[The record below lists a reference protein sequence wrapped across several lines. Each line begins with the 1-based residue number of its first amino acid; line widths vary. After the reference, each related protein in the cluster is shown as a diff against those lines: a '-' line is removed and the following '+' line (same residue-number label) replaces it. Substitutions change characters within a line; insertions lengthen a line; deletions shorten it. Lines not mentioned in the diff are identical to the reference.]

1 MLVTVATEEGN
12 TFSLDLDPTMELEN
26 VLALL
31 EAESGISV
39 DDQLLFFSGKQLT
52 GLKDSLESYGV
63 NSGDVLLLRQRSTD
77 PGSQSVA
84 GRNVDR
90 DSETMR
96 RQLLGDPRQMA
107 RLREVQPFHSSELPE
122 IAAAAESD
130 PARFRELLHQFSSMQ
145 ESARLQQQRE
155 AALLNS
161 DPFNVE
167 AQRKIEEA
175 IRHEAVLENMEQAM
189 EQMPESFGS
198 VHMLYVNAEV
208 NGHPV
213 KAFVDSGAQSTIMS
227 PSCAER
233 CGIMR
238 LLDKRFA
245 GMARGVGTAK
255 ILGRLKMGDDLF
267 LQCSF
272 TILEGKNVDLLF
284 GLDMLKRHQA
294 SIDLLQDALI
304 IQGRKI
310 PFLPEHE
317 IPKGEF
323 REVEVDAYVP
333 FSGTLLLRPP
343 FPSEPDRSRVAHP
356 DSDGNVRYLD
366 EIPPA
371 DALPDPSTSSASSSS
386 TPFPGSGN
394 TLGAAPSS
402 SNPTTAKRVR
412 SNDPEPASTVG
423 GHSEEAISSLV
434 ALGVDR
440 GEAVKLLDATGGNAE
455 MAASL
460 LFSG

>member
-31 EAESGISV
+31 EAESGIAV

-52 GLKDSLESYGV
+52 GLKDSLESSGV
-63 NSGDVLLLRQRSTD
+63 NSGDVLLLRQKSTD

-90 DSETMR
+90 DSEIMR

-107 RLREVQPFHSSELPE
+107 RLREELPE

-255 ILGRLKMGDDLF
+255 ILGRVHSAQLKMGDDLF

-323 REVEVDAYVP
+323 REVEVDAHLMVD
-333 FSGTLLLRPP
+333 
-343 FPSEPDRSRVAHP
+343 EVANP

-371 DALPDPSTSSASSSS
+371 AALPGSSNSSASSSS

-402 SNPTTAKRVR
+402 SSSDPPTAKRAR
-412 SNDPEPASTVG
+412 SNEPQPASTAG
-423 GHSEEAISSLV
+423 GHSEEAIGSLV

-440 GEAVKLLDATGGNAE
+440 AEAARLLDATGGNAE

>member
-31 EAESGISV
+31 EAESGIAV

-52 GLKDSLESYGV
+52 GLKDSLESSGV
-63 NSGDVLLLRQRSTD
+63 NSGDVLLLRQKSTD

-90 DSETMR
+90 DSEIMR

-107 RLREVQPFHSSELPE
+107 RLREELPE

-189 EQMPESFGS
+189 EQMPESFGT

-255 ILGRLKMGDDLF
+255 ILGRVHSAQLKMGDDLF

-333 FSGTLLLRPP
+333 FSCTLFLASFSRNLLIH
-343 FPSEPDRSRVAHP
+343 EVANP

-371 DALPDPSTSSASSSS
+371 AALPGASTSSASSSS

-402 SNPTTAKRVR
+402 SSSDPPTAKRAR
-412 SNDPEPASTVG
+412 SNEPQPASTAG
-423 GHSEEAISSLV
+423 GHSEEAIGSLV

-440 GEAVKLLDATGGNAE
+440 AEAARLLDATGGNAE

>member
-107 RLREVQPFHSSELPE
+107 RLREELPE

-255 ILGRLKMGDDLF
+255 ILGRVHSAQLKMGDDLF

-323 REVEVDAYVP
+323 REVEVDA
-333 FSGTLLLRPP
+333 
-343 FPSEPDRSRVAHP
+343 
-356 DSDGNVRYLD
+356 DGNVRYLD

-371 DALPDPSTSSASSSS
+371 DALPGPSTSSASSAS

-402 SNPTTAKRVR
+402 TPTTAKRVR
-412 SNDPEPASTVG
+412 SNDPEPAATAG

>member
-77 PGSQSVA
+77 LGSQSVA

-107 RLREVQPFHSSELPE
+107 RLREELPE

-255 ILGRLKMGDDLF
+255 ILGRVHSAQLKMGDDLF

-323 REVEVDAYVP
+323 REVEVDA
-333 FSGTLLLRPP
+333 
-343 FPSEPDRSRVAHP
+343 
-356 DSDGNVRYLD
+356 DGNVRYLD

-440 GEAVKLLDATGGNAE
+440 NEAVKLLDATGGNAE